1 MHNLLAAIAILG
13 FWVVTIFVVAIMV
26 LAIVNRVNHDHDTHS
41 HAPTVTFE
49 VTTPTATPTITNT
62 EAAATVITE
71 APTATPEAPT
81 ATPEAP
87 TYGSYTHPLNGG
99 ERYTV
104 TLRSPI
110 TLIGNPISGEIEC
123 ANEYGTV
130 TVVGSYDGTRG
141 THSQDV
147 YGSRGLG
154 YDGIPNSGSTLEIT
168 DTLDR
173 CWGWGTWK

>member
-1 MHNLLAAIAILG
+1 MYNLLAAIAILG

-26 LAIVNRVNHDHDTHS
+26 LVIVNRVNHDHDTHS

-49 VTTPTATPTITNT
+49 VTT
-62 EAAATVITE
+62 
-71 APTATPEAPT
+71 PTATPEAPT

-99 ERYTV
+99 ERYMV
-104 TLRSPI
+104 TLRAPI
-110 TLIGNPISGEIEC
+110 TLTGNPISGEIEC

-130 TVVGSYDGTRG
+130 TVIGSYDGTRG
-141 THSQDV
+141 AYSQDV

-154 YDGIPNSGSTLEIT
+154 FNGIPNSGNTLEIT

>member
-26 LAIVNRVNHDHDTHS
+26 LVIVNRVNHDHDTHS

-49 VTTPTATPTITNT
+49 VTT
-62 EAAATVITE
+62 
-71 APTATPEAPT
+71 PTATPEAPT

-99 ERYTV
+99 ERYMV
-104 TLRSPI
+104 TLRAPI
-110 TLIGNPISGEIEC
+110 TLTGNPISGEIEC

-130 TVVGSYDGTRG
+130 TVIGSYDGTRG
-141 THSQDV
+141 THRQDV

-154 YDGIPNSGSTLEIT
+154 FNGIPNSGNTLEIT

>member
-13 FWVVTIFVVAIMV
+13 FWVVTIFVVSIMV
-26 LAIVNRVNHDHDTHS
+26 LVIVNRVNHDHDTHS
-41 HAPTVTFE
+41 HAPTVDFQ
-49 VTTPTATPTITNT
+49 VTTSTGTYMEPVTTI
-62 EAAATVITE
+62 E

-81 ATPEAP
+81 ATPKAP

-104 TLRSPI
+104 TLRAPI
-110 TLIGNPISGEIEC
+110 TLIGNPVSGEIEC

-141 THSQDV
+141 TDSQDV
-147 YGSRGLG
+147 YGSRSIG